1 MHGDI
6 NGIVISL
13 GTIESIIKLKVINK
27 TGKRVTK
34 YLLLTGTEFEVRTTS
49 YRTIYGPSAKR
60 AGHKSKRT
68 YSMDREDEVNKIF
81 IISLSVVCLTGSGAI
96 FYSRV
101 TALNF

>member
-49 YRTIYGPSAKR
+49 YRTYSMERNRVRGPYYKLQNLQYGPR
-60 AGHKSKRT
+60 RRG
-68 YSMDREDEVNKIF
+68 
-81 IISLSVVCLTGSGAI
+81 
-96 FYSRV
+96 
-101 TALNF
+101 